1 MRHNNNN
8 KARLVELDKRNIQ
21 LSNNKKENNIYHNGD
36 NNVFPYECEGVIIN
50 SPTAY
55 KCAELTK
62 KYLAGE
68 GLRDKTSDVVVDSK
82 KGTKLSKI
90 IRVASKD
97 LSYHNGVYF
106 HISYGI
112 NEAGDIVQKGLKVL
126 DYAKCRLS
134 KLDDNKQFGRIYYKD
149 YSKKSVAYGKQ
160 EDSTWYYP
168 YSNDR
173 NVLLAQIKN
182 DYKLRH
188 NEDEAELFEMIRSFR
203 GQVFYL
209 NLTPEY
215 IYSLPKIYA
224 VYNDADTEYRISV
237 YNNKMSR
244 SGFVGKTILVR
255 RGKDEEESEDFAGV
269 VQNMLGVDNADS
281 VMIYEVDNA
290 EELDDAIKVIQIESQ
305 FDDNLFTS
313 TKKTSKQNIIDAYG
327 VPELLVSVTD
337 NSLFGSSAEAF
348 INAEKRFDR
357 SLQFE
362 RQELE
367 DALSFIG
374 FPCSIIPL
382 TESLNSSDNST
393 QEPHQDAE

>member
-1 MRHNNNN
+1 MRNNN
-8 KARLVELDKRNIQ
+8 KARLVELDKRSIN
-21 LSNNKKENNIYHNGD
+21 LSNNKKDNNIYHNGE
-36 NNVFPYECEGVIIN
+36 NNVFPYEVEGVIIN

-62 KYLAGE
+62 KYLSGS
-68 GLRDKTSDVVVDSK
+68 GLNDKTQDVIVDSK
-82 KGTKLSKI
+82 KGTKLSKL
-90 IRVASKD
+90 IRIASKD
-97 LSYHNGVYF
+97 LAYHNGVFF
-106 HISYGI
+106 HVSYGI
-112 NEAGDIVQKGLKVL
+112 DEAGDLVQKGLKVL

-134 KLDDNKQFGRIYYKD
+134 KLDDNHQFGRVYYKD
-149 YSKKSVAYGKQ
+149 YAKKQVAYGKT
-160 EDSTWYYP
+160 EESTWYYP

-173 NVLLAQIKN
+173 NVLFAQIKN

-188 NEDEAELFEMIRSFR
+188 NEDEAELFEMVKSFR

-215 IYSLPKIYA
+215 YYSLPKIYA
-224 VYNDADTEYRISV
+224 VYNDADTEYRIGV

-244 SGFVGKTILVR
+244 SGFVGKTIIVR
-255 RGKDEEESEDFAGV
+255 RGKDEDDSNEFADV

-290 EELDDAIKVIQIESQ
+290 EELDDAIKVIQVESQ

-313 TKKTSKQNIIDAYG
+313 TKQTVKQNIIDAFG
-327 VPELLVSVTD
+327 IPELLVSVTD

-348 INAEKRFDR
+348 ENAEKRFDR

-367 DALSFIG
+367 DALNFIG
-374 FPCSIIPL
+374 FECTIKSL
-382 TESLNSSDNST
+382 TDFDSDNIPTST
-393 QEPHQDAE
+393 NTLQDAQ